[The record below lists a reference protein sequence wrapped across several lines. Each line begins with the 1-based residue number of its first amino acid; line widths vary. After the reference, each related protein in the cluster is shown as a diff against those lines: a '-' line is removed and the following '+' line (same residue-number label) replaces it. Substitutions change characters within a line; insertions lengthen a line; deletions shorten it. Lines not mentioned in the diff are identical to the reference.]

1 MNQLI
6 TLIMLLLITGNFNPP
21 LIAVEDVY
29 AVTIV
34 IRRLVASHLVPES
47 ALASAL
53 MNKGHNPENARAS
66 HRYYITM

>member
-1 MNQLI
+1 
-6 TLIMLLLITGNFNPP
+6 LLLLLSGNSNPP
-21 LIAVEDVY
+21 LIVVEDVD

-53 MNKGHNPENARAS
+53 MNKGHNPKNARAS